1 MCSCFHHHKFALG
14 DGLQFVWR
22 HERALHHLQGLAALL
37 ALADG
42 AGEHRAAAK
51 GGGECFGGFALGRKA
66 TEDGVLAVVTYNF
79 RALFSVVLFQLGKA
93 LDDGHQR
100 QPAGAARTEQGQDVE
115 GRHGAQLIAEQHH
128 AVLEPAV
135 MLVRH
140 GEQLT
145 GEVLDH
151 KSRDE
156 VLGGVF
162 LRQNEKNGA
171 LLRGEHLRVDGA
183 VVADDLLQLR
193 VQEGVQAGEDGGHD
207 RGHRLIRRRQRRA
220 RQPSCLMLRRQN
232 VHQQLK
238 AVPAP

>member
-1 MCSCFHHHKFALG
+1 M
-14 DGLQFVWR
+14 
-22 HERALHHLQGLAALL
+22 
-37 ALADG
+37 
-42 AGEHRAAAK
+42 
-51 GGGECFGGFALGRKA
+51 
-66 TEDGVLAVVTYNF
+66 
-79 RALFSVVLFQLGKA
+79 GKA

-115 GRHGAQLIAEQHH
+115 GRHGAQLIAEQYHTFF
-128 AVLEPAV
+128 EPAV

-193 VQEGVQAGEDGGHD
+193 VQEGVQAGEDSGHD

>member
-1 MCSCFHHHKFALG
+1 MGAGFHHHKFALG
-14 DGLQFVWR
+14 DGLQFVWC
-22 HERALHHLQGLAALL
+22 HERSFHHLQGLAALL

-51 GGGECFGGFALGRKA
+51 GGGEGLGGFTLGRKA
-66 TEDGVLAVVTYNF
+66 AEDSVLAVVTYNF
-79 RALFSVVLFQLGKA
+79 RALFSIVLFQLGKA

-100 QPAGAARTEQGQDVE
+100 QPAGAASAEQGQDVE

-151 KSRDE
+151 KARDE

-162 LRQNEKNGA
+162 CR
-171 LLRGEHLRVDGA
+171 
-183 VVADDLLQLR
+183 
-193 VQEGVQAGEDGGHD
+193 
-207 RGHRLIRRRQRRA
+207 
-220 RQPSCLMLRRQN
+220 
-232 VHQQLK
+232 
-238 AVPAP
+238 

>member
-1 MCSCFHHHKFALG
+1 M
-14 DGLQFVWR
+14 
-22 HERALHHLQGLAALL
+22 
-37 ALADG
+37 
-42 AGEHRAAAK
+42 
-51 GGGECFGGFALGRKA
+51 
-66 TEDGVLAVVTYNF
+66 
-79 RALFSVVLFQLGKA
+79 GKA

-193 VQEGVQAGEDGGHD
+193 VQEGVQAGEDGDDHGEEKQAN
-207 RGHRLIRRRQRRA
+207 RGKEPDQPIMGLVTLQFYIPLPIRF
-220 RQPSCLMLRRQN
+220 
-232 VHQQLK
+232 
-238 AVPAP
+238 

>member
-1 MCSCFHHHKFALG
+1 M
-14 DGLQFVWR
+14 
-22 HERALHHLQGLAALL
+22 
-37 ALADG
+37 
-42 AGEHRAAAK
+42 
-51 GGGECFGGFALGRKA
+51 
-66 TEDGVLAVVTYNF
+66 
-79 RALFSVVLFQLGKA
+79 GKA
-93 LDDGHQR
+93 LDDGYQR
-100 QPAGAARTEQGQDVE
+100 QPAGAASAEQGQDVE

-151 KSRDE
+151 KTRDE
-156 VLGGVF
+156 ILGGVF

-193 VQEGVQAGEDGGHD
+193 VQKGVQAGEDGGHD

>member
-1 MCSCFHHHKFALG
+1 MIAVYLAILYTDEKGGKTNYLPIRAISELLGVEIKYDSATKTVRLEKQPTAVDAGALG
-14 DGLQFVWR
+14 QWSRSFEANMVGYTMSGCNTTQY
-22 HERALHHLQGLAALL
+22 HLQGLAALL

-51 GGGECFGGFALGRKA
+51 GGGEGLGGFALGREA
-66 TEDGVLAVVTYNF
+66 AEDGVLAVVTYNF

-128 AVLEPAV
+128 AVLESAV

-151 KSRDE
+151 KARDE
-156 VLGGVF
+156 ILGGVF

-171 LLRGEHLRVDGA
+171 LL
-183 VVADDLLQLR
+183 
-193 VQEGVQAGEDGGHD
+193 
-207 RGHRLIRRRQRRA
+207 
-220 RQPSCLMLRRQN
+220 
-232 VHQQLK
+232 
-238 AVPAP
+238 